1 MWHEA
6 RKQEKMIRGMIVD
19 YRRRAERR
27 KDFYEKIVSCS
38 ALYPLPSLVIFTL
51 IILFKALVIGRYC
64 KDSTK

>member
-27 KDFYEKIVSCS
+27 KDFYEKIVSYFCQS
-38 ALYPLPSLVIFTL
+38 VHTDSLPPLPINMETNFNLLVPT
-51 IILFKALVIGRYC
+51 
-64 KDSTK
+64 

>member
-27 KDFYEKIVSCS
+27 KDFYEKIVR
-38 ALYPLPSLVIFTL
+38 L
-51 IILFKALVIGRYC
+51 IHFLMPKKYDHNV
-64 KDSTK
+64 D